1 MRQIERKNLVKRPCI
16 TYPYSMKRV
25 AFNYKLLDTPIE
37 AQARSRERKDMS
49 QGKPLVIIVDDQ
61 STGRKILEQII
72 KDISPSLDVEVFTTP
87 LAALERI
94 QARTPDLVITDYKM
108 PIMDGVQFIRE
119 IRAISACRDVPVV
132 VVTVVEDR
140 KVRYQALDAGATDF
154 LIRPIDQYECKVRC
168 KNLLTLRQQQKII
181 SNRAKWLEQQ
191 VAIGTRQIQV
201 RERETLLR
209 LAKAGEYR
217 DEGTGNHVLRIARY
231 CRLLAEVLG
240 LSAHDCDDIEL
251 ASPMHDIGKIGIP
264 DIILLK
270 EGPLDEEE
278 MDIIRQHTVIGHD
291 ILNDSPSRYINLGAE
306 IALSHHE
313 KYDGSGYPYGLAGE
327 DISIAGRIV
336 AVADVFDALT
346 SKRPYK
352 EAWSFTAAVDYIKQV
367 SGTHMDPLIVN
378 AFIDNLDRIREIH
391 NELSDE

>member
-1 MRQIERKNLVKRPCI
+1 
-16 TYPYSMKRV
+16 
-25 AFNYKLLDTPIE
+25 
-37 AQARSRERKDMS
+37 MS

-191 VAIGTRQIQV
+191 VAIGTREIQV

-231 CRLLAEVLG
+231 CRLLAQVLG

-346 SKRPYK
+346 SKRSYK

-367 SGTHMDPLIVN
+367 SGTHMDPRIVN
-378 AFIDNLDRIREIH
+378 AFIDNLDRIKEIH